1 MKFFDQHVHSALSN
15 DCEVPME
22 EMALAASRAGLSS
35 VTFTDHCDIENY
47 ETGEVDPDCYDAEA
61 VREAY
66 ERACAWAGGETEIL
80 LGVEIGSANHRP
92 EKAREVAS
100 NALDLVI
107 GSVHNL
113 LGLPDFYTLGARGQL
128 EDRAENEKLLER
140 YAAEHFELVSLGGFD
155 VLGHIGYPL
164 RYMKKSGLTLEP
176 YRGVF
181 EKTFR
186 IMAEKGIALE
196 LNTSCIRYGTEWT
209 PTPWLLRLYRE
220 VGGELVTLGSDAHEP
235 QYIALGFAE
244 GAELLR
250 SAGFRYITRFRQR
263 RPELIGIE

>member
-1 MKFFDQHVHSALSN
+1 MLYFDQHVHSALSN
-15 DCEVPME
+15 DCEIPME
-22 EMALAASRAGLSS
+22 EMALAAARAGLSS

-47 ETGEVDPDCYDAEA
+47 ETGEVDPDCYDAGA

-66 ERACAWAGGETEIL
+66 ARALAGAETEVL

-113 LGLPDFYTLGARGQL
+113 LGLPDFYTLGARGL
-128 EDRAENEKLLER
+128 LDDRAENEKLLER
-140 YAAEHFELVSLGGFD
+140 YAMEHLELVSLGGFD
-155 VLGHIGYPL
+155 VLGHIGYPI
-164 RYMKKSGLTLEP
+164 RYMKKSDVSLLP
-176 YRGVF
+176 YRDVF

-196 LNTSCIRYGTEWT
+196 LNTSCIRYGMEWT
-209 PTPWLLRLYRE
+209 PAPWLLSLYKE
-220 VGGELVTLGSDAHEP
+220 AGGELVTLGSDAHEP
-235 QYIALGFAE
+235 QYIALGFKK

-250 SAGFRYITRFRQR
+250 SAGFRYLTRFRQR